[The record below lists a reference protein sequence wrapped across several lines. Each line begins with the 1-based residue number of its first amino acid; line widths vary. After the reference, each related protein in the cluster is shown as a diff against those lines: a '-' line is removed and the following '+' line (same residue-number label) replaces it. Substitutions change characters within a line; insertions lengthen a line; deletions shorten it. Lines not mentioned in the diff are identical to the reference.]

1 MNAELTNTRKR
12 TRLDRKFDRL
22 RDAEEA
28 GKLGKSKTSRAV
40 RKMLEN
46 RLAVIGLVVF
56 AIILISCLLAPL
68 ISPYDPLTTDL
79 RAMTQPPSLQLAISS
94 AAISLDLSRAA
105 LFSTSLYLLCFSMMT
120 CPGISPFF
128 IVLRSI

>member
-68 ISPYDPLTTDL
+68 ISPYDPLSRRRSSTC
-79 RAMTQPPSLQLAISS
+79 LARISWAVMCS
-94 AAISLDLSRAA
+94 PVPCTADACLS
-105 LFSTSLYLLCFSMMT
+105 
-120 CPGISPFF
+120 
-128 IVLRSI
+128 

>member
-79 RAMTQPPSLQLAISS
+79 RAMTQPPRSSTCLAR
-94 AAISLDLSRAA
+94 ISLAVMCSPVPCTADACLS
-105 LFSTSLYLLCFSMMT
+105 
-120 CPGISPFF
+120 
-128 IVLRSI
+128 

>member
-46 RLAVIGLVVF
+46 RLAVIGLGVF
-56 AIILISCLLAPL
+56 ASWAVMCSPVPCTADACL
-68 ISPYDPLTTDL
+68 S
-79 RAMTQPPSLQLAISS
+79 
-94 AAISLDLSRAA
+94 
-105 LFSTSLYLLCFSMMT
+105 
-120 CPGISPFF
+120 
-128 IVLRSI
+128 

>member
-79 RAMTQPPSLQLAISS
+79 RAMTQPPSLQHLLARISWAVMCS
-94 AAISLDLSRAA
+94 PVPCTADACLS
-105 LFSTSLYLLCFSMMT
+105 
-120 CPGISPFF
+120 
-128 IVLRSI
+128 

>member
-46 RLAVIGLVVF
+46 RLAVIPDL
-56 AIILISCLLAPL
+56 LLAGAA
-68 ISPYDPLTTDL
+68 YF
-79 RAMTQPPSLQLAISS
+79 SL
-94 AAISLDLSRAA
+94 
-105 LFSTSLYLLCFSMMT
+105 
-120 CPGISPFF
+120 
-128 IVLRSI
+128 

>member
-56 AIILISCLLAPL
+56 AIILISCLLTSPCWLTLCLLSIRHSLL
-68 ISPYDPLTTDL
+68 IFRYTLRILPGQTD
-79 RAMTQPPSLQLAISS
+79 TYSQL
-94 AAISLDLSRAA
+94 
-105 LFSTSLYLLCFSMMT
+105 
-120 CPGISPFF
+120 
-128 IVLRSI
+128 

>member
-79 RAMTQPPSLQLAISS
+79 RAMTSRRRSSTCLARISWAVMCS
-94 AAISLDLSRAA
+94 PVPCTADACLS
-105 LFSTSLYLLCFSMMT
+105 
-120 CPGISPFF
+120 
-128 IVLRSI
+128 

>member
-68 ISPYDPLTTDL
+68 ISPYDHRPAGHD
-79 RAMTQPPSLQLAISS
+79 P
-94 AAISLDLSRAA
+94 AAFAPA
-105 LFSTSLYLLCFSMMT
+105 
-120 CPGISPFF
+120 PVWHG
-128 IVLRSI
+128 

>member
-46 RLAVIGLVVF
+46 RHWTGCFRHYPDL
-56 AIILISCLLAPL
+56 LLAGAA
-68 ISPYDPLTTDL
+68 YF
-79 RAMTQPPSLQLAISS
+79 SL
-94 AAISLDLSRAA
+94 
-105 LFSTSLYLLCFSMMT
+105 
-120 CPGISPFF
+120 
-128 IVLRSI
+128 

>member
-79 RAMTQPPSLQLAISS
+79 RAMTQSRGSFTFHFVRYEARISWAVMCS
-94 AAISLDLSRAA
+94 PVPCTADACLS
-105 LFSTSLYLLCFSMMT
+105 
-120 CPGISPFF
+120 
-128 IVLRSI
+128 

>member
-79 RAMTQPPSLQLAISS
+79 RAMTQPPSLQHLFGTDKLGRDVFSVPCTAD
-94 AAISLDLSRAA
+94 ACLS
-105 LFSTSLYLLCFSMMT
+105 
-120 CPGISPFF
+120 
-128 IVLRSI
+128 

>member
-40 RKMLEN
+40 RRRK
-46 RLAVIGLVVF
+46 G
-56 AIILISCLLAPL
+56 S
-68 ISPYDPLTTDL
+68 L
-79 RAMTQPPSLQLAISS
+79 RP
-94 AAISLDLSRAA
+94 
-105 LFSTSLYLLCFSMMT
+105 
-120 CPGISPFF
+120 
-128 IVLRSI
+128 